1 MSIQNEAVM
10 IIAAS
15 SDIGGYLARHY
26 LQQGARVFGTYRS
39 LTPEVSKLIA
49 EGVVFFRLDISS
61 LDSINE
67 FVLELRQSK
76 VCWDVL
82 ISAPGLLSPIG
93 PFFELDFDEWAHSV
107 TVNSLSQLRVLHAV
121 YPMRKRHGYPKVIFF
136 AGGGVNSS
144 FDNYS
149 AYCIGKL
156 VLIKMTELL
165 DSECPDLQVSIIGTG
180 WVSTKIHQQTLAAG
194 LNAGKNLEKTRD
206 FLEAEQAEGAS
217 LETVAECVDWCL
229 CSPRAAVGGR
239 NFSLVFDNWRD
250 PSFITE
256 LEQEGNSYKLR
267 RRV

>member
-1 MSIQNEAVM
+1 MSIRNDTVL

-15 SDIGGYLARHY
+15 SDIGSYLARYY
-26 LQQGARVFGTYRS
+26 LQRGAQVFGTYRS

-61 LDSINE
+61 LDSING
-67 FVLELRQSK
+67 FVLALRQAK
-76 VCWDVL
+76 AYWDVL

-93 PFFELDFDEWAHSV
+93 PFFDLDFEEWAHSV

-121 YPMRKRHGYPKVIFF
+121 YPMRKRHGNAKVIFF
-136 AGGGVNSS
+136 AGGGTNSS

-156 VLIKMTELL
+156 ALIKMSELL

-194 LNAGKNLEKTRD
+194 PNAGKNLQKTRD
-206 FLEAEQAEGAS
+206 FLEAEKAEGAS

-229 CSPRAAVGGR
+229 RAPRAAVGGR

-256 LEQEGNSYKLR
+256 LQQESDSYKLR